1 MAALHKPQI
10 NKIKMTKKMK
20 TSFSPSHLQIS
31 DSTLITAQCAS
42 GFQFYAVTYCS
53 FLTGVKHHF
62 STGQFYPDK
71 VLSATINN
79 LKVRH
84 KLRRALTKKKH

>member
-42 GFQFYAVTYCS
+42 GFQFYAVTYCL
-53 FLTGVKHHF
+53 FLTGV
-62 STGQFYPDK
+62 FYPDK